1 MSGGPRHHL
10 GRLFLLCMGWGRHH
24 FRHERIMSAETLDQ
38 AAREGT
44 LGVRP
49 EVGLCSKTGNNG
61 ESLRKKGGYPTTL
74 AKSGPACSLEH
85 GPRKEPVVGMQVP
98 CVCLDP
104 GSRRLASLPG
114 VITGLGSISIQNSH
128 PSLSWC
134 QI

>member
-1 MSGGPRHHL
+1 
-10 GRLFLLCMGWGRHH
+10 
-24 FRHERIMSAETLDQ
+24 MSAEILDQ
-38 AAREGT
+38 AARERT

-49 EVGLCSKTGNNG
+49 EVGLRSETGNNG
-61 ESLRKKGGYPTTL
+61 ESLTIQEGRWVSCPLCLITL
-74 AKSGPACSLEH
+74 AKFRPACSLEH

-98 CVCLDP
+98 FLCLEP
-104 GSRRLASLPG
+104 GSRRRLASLTR

>member
-1 MSGGPRHHL
+1 
-10 GRLFLLCMGWGRHH
+10 
-24 FRHERIMSAETLDQ
+24 MSAEILDQ

-49 EVGLCSKTGNNG
+49 EVGLRSETGNNG
-61 ESLRKKGGYPTTL
+61 ESPRKEVSCPLCPITL
-74 AKSGPACSLEH
+74 AKSRPACSLEH

-98 CVCLDP
+98 FLCLEP
-104 GSRRLASLPG
+104 GSRRRLASLTQ